1 MINTMQSRTSSP
13 ALLLDHQLCFAL
25 YSASLAMTKV
35 YKPLLE
41 ALGLT
46 YPQYLVLLVLWEQ
59 DDLPVFRIGERLHL
73 DSGTLTPLLKRLEA
87 GQFLRRTRDSEDERR
102 VRITLTEQGR
112 ALQARAQRVPVC
124 MQSRSQLDLPQMRA
138 LLEQLQRLRLQLS
151 QMALTDQTPP
161 APQA

>member
-1 MINTMQSRTSSP
+1 MASTTHSP
-13 ALLLDHQLCFAL
+13 SLLLDHQLCFAL

-35 YKPLLE
+35 YKPVLE

-59 DDLPVFRIGERLHL
+59 DDQPVSRIGERLHL

-87 GQFLRRTRDSEDERR
+87 SHWVHRTRDVQDERR

-112 ALQARAQRVPVC
+112 ALQARAEQIPAC
-124 MQSRSQLDLPQMRA
+124 MQSRSQLEAPQLRA
-138 LLEQLQRLRLQLS
+138 LMQQLQGLRAQLS
-151 QMALTDQTPP
+151 AMSATEINPP
-161 APQA
+161 AVQAQP